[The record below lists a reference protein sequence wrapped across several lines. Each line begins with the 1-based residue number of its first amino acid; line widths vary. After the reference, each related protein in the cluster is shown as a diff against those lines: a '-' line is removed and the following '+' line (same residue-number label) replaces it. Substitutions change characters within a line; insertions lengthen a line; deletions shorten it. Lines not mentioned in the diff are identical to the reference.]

1 MSGAVSLAA
10 VKRRREAKLP
20 AAVLSIV
27 CFIFLPAAA
36 LEVIVRTGVYHPIF
50 LPAPSST
57 LRAVFQLG
65 QDGQVRGALLNVL
78 IWSTEAVL
86 ISAVIGTVVGCV
98 LGAWPL
104 GYRAYIPMLSTTVSI
119 PKIIFFP
126 IIILLFGIGG
136 NAKVAYGA
144 LSAVF
149 YVTLTVAGGA
159 RNVDRGLLRMT
170 KAFGGGRIDALRRV
184 VIPSTIPSITVGVWV
199 GIKHA
204 VNGVLIA
211 ELYVSINGIGADI
224 HTFTEQLQAAKVY
237 AVALI
242 ITVVAVVAAW
252 LWGRVDRRV
261 EGWRNLGAS

>member
-1 MSGAVSLAA
+1 MSEVMSVAA
-10 VKRRREAKLP
+10 AKRRRDAKLP
-20 AAVLSIV
+20 AAMLSIACV
-27 CFIFLPAAA
+27 ILVPAVA
-36 LEVIVRTGVYHPIF
+36 LEVIVRTGAYHPIF
-50 LPAPSST
+50 LPAPSEV
-57 LRAVFQLG
+57 LRAVVQLAR
-65 QDGQVRGALLNVL
+65 DAQVRGALLDIVV
-78 IWSTEAVL
+78 WSGEAVL
-86 ISAVIGTVVGCV
+86 IATVIGTVVGCV

-136 NAKVAYGA
+136 DSKVAYGT

-159 RNVDRGLLRMT
+159 RNVDRGLLRMM
-170 KAFGGGRIDALRRV
+170 KAFGGSRIDALRRV
-184 VIPSTIPSITVGVWV
+184 VIPSTIPAITVGVWV

-242 ITVVAVVAAW
+242 VTVIAVAAAW

-261 EGWRNLGAS
+261 DSWRALGAS